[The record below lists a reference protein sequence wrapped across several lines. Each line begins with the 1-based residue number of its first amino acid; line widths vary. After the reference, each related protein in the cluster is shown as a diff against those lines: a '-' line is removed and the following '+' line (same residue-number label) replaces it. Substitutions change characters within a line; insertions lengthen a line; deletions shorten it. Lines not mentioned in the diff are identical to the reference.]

1 MQSVERKQ
9 AVTMGLIT
17 LAIVGATSLVTALA
31 TYFVV
36 KPSATNVNSGATAEI
51 RNDVNIEEN
60 ISRESDL
67 LSIFGVI
74 MLSVIGL
81 VKIVELT
88 IYFVNRCKQS
98 IKKKYESRATATQQP
113 TASISSSAV

>member
-1 MQSVERKQ
+1 MV
-9 AVTMGLIT
+9 LIT
-17 LAIVGATSLVTALA
+17 LAVMGATALLTGLG
-31 TYFVV
+31 TYFVI

-60 ISRESDL
+60 IVRESDL

-98 IKKKYESRATATQQP
+98 MKKKYEGRNTAIQST
-113 TASISSSAV
+113 SSSTV